1 MSIQSILLSILTN
14 APVYRRLQ
22 LEIDTAVA
30 HGNVTQPVQYAEAQ
44 QLPYLSACILEGLRK
59 YPPAAQLRER
69 VVPPEGDY
77 VLGYRVPGGTYIG
90 LNTWSTQLNSV
101 FGADYEVYR
110 PERWLVNDEERLKA
124 MRRTVELVFGHGSTK
139 CLGMPLAMMKVYKVI
154 FEVGRAIKTGIVG
167 NFKLT
172 ITYLAFEA
180 FWCCHR

>member
-30 HGNVTQPVQYAEAQ
+30 YGNVTQPVQYAEAQ

-77 VLGYRVPGGTYIG
+77 VLGYRVPGGTYIR

-172 ITYLAFEA
+172 LTYLAFEA
-180 FWCCHR
+180 F